1 MSGKGKASSTTAAKA
16 SSSSSS
22 SSKSKVAAASSSSSK
37 KTTSSSLSKKSSGSK
52 TFAATHAHLFEKK
65 ARSFG
70 IGRSAPPTR
79 DLSRYVRWPT
89 YIRLQRQ
96 RAILKQRLKVP
107 PAINHFSRAL
117 DKNSASNL
125 FRLLANYRPES
136 AIEKKKRLQQQAATA
151 AADKKDS
158 AVAKS
163 SKPYFVKYGLNH
175 ITHLV
180 ESKKAKLV
188 VIAHDVEPIELVVW
202 LPALC
207 RKMGVPYVIVKSK
220 SRLGYLV
227 YKKTA
232 TALAITE
239 VRREDVPKLEQLV
252 EKAKTQYND
261 NASDRKKWGGGVM
274 GMKAQHVQRARQ
286 LAVQKELAS
295 KGQA

>member
-1 MSGKGKASSTTAAKA
+1 MSGKGKAAAKPAAAA
-16 SSSSSS
+16 SKKAAPSSSVKKSTSSSS
-22 SSKSKVAAASSSSSK
+22 SSK
-37 KTTSSSLSKKSSGSK
+37 KKS
-52 TFAATHAHLFEKK
+52 FAATHAHLFEKN
-65 ARSFG
+65 AHSFG
-70 IGRSAPPTR
+70 IGRNIQPKR
-79 DLSRYVRWPT
+79 DVSRFVLWPK

-107 PAINHFSRAL
+107 PAINQFSRAL
-117 DKNSASNL
+117 DKNAASTL
-125 FRLLANYRPES
+125 FKLLASYRPES
-136 AIEKKKRLQQQAATA
+136 AAEKKKRLQAAA
-151 AADKKDS
+151 AASADKKDT
-158 AVAKS
+158 AVAKQ
-163 SKPYFVKYGLNH
+163 SKPIFVKYGLNH

-180 ESKKAKLV
+180 ETKKAKLV

-232 TALAITE
+232 TALAVTE
-239 VRREDVPKLEQLV
+239 VRKEDAAKLEQLV

-261 NASDRKKWGGGVM
+261 NAADRKKWGGGVM
-274 GMKAQHVQRARQ
+274 GIKAQHVQKARA
-286 LAVQKELAS
+286 LAIQKELAS